1 MFSIKNHDDLPAH
14 CLRSARQQIFFLLLC
29 AVFIPLLL
37 FTTFIVLVNTR
48 NVNALNQQTFEDYF
62 NSVYSAVETHLSPI
76 RSTITLLEDSEPI
89 RRHMKQTA
97 SATVSSDP
105 APIENILRFPHSYK
119 EAFQHRAVSA
129 VTVFSQKGMEYYALA
144 GDMDLG
150 LQRCQQ
156 IFDQYKEGEFPDGEF
171 VWTGGSSYAYWIQD
185 YRNIYENLYYGKIVI
200 EFYPIP
206 TNEYDGR
213 GSSASSYWID
223 TSRYDGMQYYISDEK
238 NTIIF
243 ARTAELSG
251 KALKNVLPDDV
262 LTQEGSTTFDIL
274 QKQLPVYGV
283 TLTVVI
289 PHAIL
294 AAQNS
299 FLSGL
304 PPLAVFLGLLLYFGI
319 LFLLFRQFV
328 EPITRLHDY
337 YLAAQ
342 SYPLTV
348 PSLQPH
354 CLELEELLTVLR
366 DRIDDIEAL
375 KKHHTACEL
384 KIKEAEIKSLQAQM
398 DPHFLFNI
406 LDSIGWKAAESGS
419 SDVSTMV
426 QRLGEMLRSDLMFND
441 RQKLTLREELQ
452 YVQNYLILQKIR
464 SGAEAFDYTINADDE
479 ILGLYYLPKLTLQP
493 IVENCITHAF
503 RGINRKGH
511 IQINIW
517 EDMDAVYCHIIDNGC
532 GFDSDR
538 YFDQP
543 ATEAPSNHGNHIA
556 LSNIQN
562 RLRML
567 YGPEYGLTIKS
578 VIDEGTTVI
587 VRLPFDRN
595 KDS

>member
-1 MFSIKNHDDLPAH
+1 
-14 CLRSARQQIFFLLLC
+14 
-29 AVFIPLLL
+29 
-37 FTTFIVLVNTR
+37 
-48 NVNALNQQTFEDYF
+48 
-62 NSVYSAVETHLSPI
+62 
-76 RSTITLLEDSEPI
+76 
-89 RRHMKQTA
+89 
-97 SATVSSDP
+97 
-105 APIENILRFPHSYK
+105 
-119 EAFQHRAVSA
+119 
-129 VTVFSQKGMEYYALA
+129 
-144 GDMDLG
+144 
-150 LQRCQQ
+150 
-156 IFDQYKEGEFPDGEF
+156 
-171 VWTGGSSYAYWIQD
+171 
-185 YRNIYENLYYGKIVI
+185 
-200 EFYPIP
+200 
-206 TNEYDGR
+206 
-213 GSSASSYWID
+213 
-223 TSRYDGMQYYISDEK
+223 
-238 NTIIF
+238 
-243 ARTAELSG
+243 
-251 KALKNVLPDDV
+251 
-262 LTQEGSTTFDIL
+262 
-274 QKQLPVYGV
+274 
-283 TLTVVI
+283 
-289 PHAIL
+289 
-294 AAQNS
+294 
-299 FLSGL
+299 
-304 PPLAVFLGLLLYFGI
+304 
-319 LFLLFRQFV
+319 
-328 EPITRLHDY
+328 
-337 YLAAQ
+337 
-342 SYPLTV
+342 
-348 PSLQPH
+348 
-354 CLELEELLTVLR
+354 
-366 DRIDDIEAL
+366 
-375 KKHHTACEL
+375 
-384 KIKEAEIKSLQAQM
+384 M

>member
-1 MFSIKNHDDLPAH
+1 MFAIKNHDDMPVH
-14 CLRSARQQIFFLLLC
+14 HLRSARQQIFFLLLC

-37 FTTFIVLVNTR
+37 LMTSVMLSNAS
-48 NVNALNQQTFEDYF
+48 NNNALAQQGFENYY
-62 NSVYSAVETHLSPI
+62 NSVYSAVDTHLSPI
-76 RSTITLLEDSEPI
+76 HSTITLLEDSETI
-89 RRHMKQTA
+89 RKHMKQAA
-97 SATVSSDP
+97 SLAATSQPVS
-105 APIENILRFPHSYK
+105 IENILHFPHSYK
-119 EAFQHRAVSA
+119 QAFQHRAVSA
-129 VTVFSQKGMEYYALA
+129 VTVFSHNGMEYYALS

-156 IFDQYKEGEFPDGEF
+156 IFDQYKEGDFPDGEF
-171 VWTGGSSYAYWIQD
+171 VWTDGSSYAYWIQD

-223 TSRYDGMQYYISDEK
+223 TSQYAGMQYYVSDK
-238 NTIIF
+238 TDTIFF
-243 ARTAELSG
+243 ARMPELSG
-251 KALKNVLPDDV
+251 QTLKNVLPKDV
-262 LTQEGSTTFDIL
+262 LTEEGNPAFDII
-274 QKQLPVYGV
+274 QKKLAPYGV
-283 TLTVVI
+283 TLTVTI
-289 PHAIL
+289 PHAAL
-294 AAQNS
+294 TAQAS
-299 FLSGL
+299 FLSNL
-304 PPLAVFLGLLLYFGI
+304 PPFAVFFGLLLYFI
-319 LFLLFRQFV
+319 LLVFVFRQFV

-348 PSLQPH
+348 PSLQPRFH
-354 CLELEELLTVLR
+354 ELDELLTVLR
-366 DRIDDIEAL
+366 DRIDDIEEL
-375 KKHHTACEL
+375 KKQHTTYEL

-406 LDSIGWKAAESGS
+406 LDSIGWKAAELGS

-426 QRLGEMLRSDLMFND
+426 QRLGEMLRSNMMFNN
-441 RQKLTLREELQ
+441 RQKLTLHEELQ

-464 SGAEAFDYTINADDE
+464 NSVESFDYTINADEE

-503 RGINRKGH
+503 HNIGRKGH

-532 GFDSDR
+532 GFDSEH

-543 ATEAPSNHGNHIA
+543 AAESSSHGNHIA

-562 RLRML
+562 RLHML
-567 YGPEYGLTIKS
+567 YGPSYGLTIQS
-578 VIDEGTTVI
+578 IIGEGTTVI
-587 VRLPFDRN
+587 IRLPFDRN
-595 KDS
+595 NDS